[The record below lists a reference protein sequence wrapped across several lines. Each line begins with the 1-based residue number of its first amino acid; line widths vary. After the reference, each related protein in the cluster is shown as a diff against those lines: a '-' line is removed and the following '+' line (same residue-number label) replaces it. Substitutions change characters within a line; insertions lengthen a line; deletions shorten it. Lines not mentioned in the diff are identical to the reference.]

1 MLAMLRQDMGW
12 TREAIADI
20 VAALGRPPAD
30 LDDETPLSEALGD
43 SLDAIEVALG
53 VERRIGVA
61 LSDDDLSH
69 VPTFGALVD
78 LIATR
83 A

>member
-1 MLAMLRQDMGW
+1 MVTVHNEACW
-12 TREAIADI
+12 TRETIAAI
-20 VAALGRPPAD
+20 VTALGRPPED
-30 LDDETPLSEALGD
+30 LDEGTAMPEALGD

-53 VERRIGVA
+53 VERRIGVS

-78 LIATR
+78 LIAER

>member
-1 MLAMLRQDMGW
+1 MSTVRNEVCW
-12 TREAIADI
+12 TREAIAAI
-20 VAALGRPPAD
+20 VAALGRPPVEI
-30 LDDETPLSEALGD
+30 DDSTPMPEALGD

-53 VERRIGVA
+53 TERRFGVS

-78 LIATR
+78 LIAERT
-83 A
+83 

>member
-1 MLAMLRQDMGW
+1 VIIVRQDMGW

-30 LDDETPLSEALGD
+30 LDDATPLPEALGD

-53 VERRIGVA
+53 VERRIGVS

-83 A
+83 V

>member
-1 MLAMLRQDMGW
+1 MILVRQDMGW

-30 LDDETPLSEALGD
+30 LDDDTPLSEALGD

-78 LIATR
+78 LIAER

>member
-1 MLAMLRQDMGW
+1 MIMVRQSMCW

-20 VAALGRPPAD
+20 VVALGRPPED
-30 LDDETPLSEALGD
+30 LDDGTPMPEALGD

-53 VERRIGVA
+53 VERRIGVT
-61 LSDDDLSH
+61 LSDEDLSH

-78 LIATR
+78 LIAER

>member
-1 MLAMLRQDMGW
+1 MIMVRDEACW
-12 TREAIADI
+12 TRETIAAI
-20 VAALGRPPAD
+20 VTALGRPPAE
-30 LDDETPLSEALGD
+30 LDEGTPMPEALGD
-43 SLDAIEVALG
+43 SLDAIEVVLG
-53 VERRIGVA
+53 VERRIGVS

-78 LIATR
+78 LIAER

>member
-1 MLAMLRQDMGW
+1 MVTVRNEACW
-12 TREAIADI
+12 TREAIAEI
-20 VAALGRPPAD
+20 VAALGRPPAH
-30 LDDETPLSEALGD
+30 LDESTPMPDALGD

-61 LSDDDLSH
+61 LTDDDLSH

-78 LIATR
+78 LIAER

>member
-1 MLAMLRQDMGW
+1 MITVRNEACW
-12 TREAIADI
+12 TPEAIAEI
-20 VAALGRPPAD
+20 VMALGRPPAD
-30 LDDETPLSEALGD
+30 LDEGTPMPEALGD

-53 VERRIGVA
+53 IERRIGVA

-78 LIATR
+78 LIAAR

>member
-1 MLAMLRQDMGW
+1 MNIVRQGMGW

-30 LDDETPLSEALGD
+30 LDDETPLPEALGD

-78 LIATR
+78 LIAIR

>member
-1 MLAMLRQDMGW
+1 MIIVRQDMGW

-30 LDDETPLSEALGD
+30 LDDQTPLPDALGD

-53 VERRIGVA
+53 VERRFGVA